1 MINAYSR
8 RKDGSTHLSAD
19 FTVQEFA
26 CKDGSDPVFI
36 DTELVALLQGL
47 RTHFGRPVI
56 VSSGFRTAAHNHA
69 VGGVADS
76 QHCYGRA
83 ADIRIPGICTE
94 QLAAYAETLL
104 PGTGGIGRY
113 PSKGFVHL
121 DVRRTKSRW
130 TG

>member
-8 RKDGSTHLSAD
+8 KKDGSTHLSTD

-36 DTELVALLQGL
+36 DTELVALLQGI
-47 RTHFGRPVI
+47 RTHFGRPVT
-56 VSSGFRTAAHNHA
+56 VNSGFRTAAHNKA
-69 VGGVADS
+69 AGGVSDS

-83 ADIRIPGICTE
+83 ADIRVPGVSTE

-113 PSKGFVHL
+113 PAKGFVHV
-121 DVRRTKSRW
+121 DVRKAKSRW
-130 TG
+130 AG

>member
-36 DTELVALLQGL
+36 DTELVALLQGI

-83 ADIRIPGICTE
+83 ADIRIPGIRTE

>member
-8 RKDGSTHLSAD
+8 KKDGSTHLSTD

-36 DTELVALLQGL
+36 DTELVALLQGI
-47 RTHFGRPVI
+47 RTHFGRPVT
-56 VSSGFRTAAHNHA
+56 VNSGFRTAAHNKA
-69 VGGVADS
+69 VGGVSDS

-83 ADIRIPGICTE
+83 ADIRVPGVSTE

-113 PSKGFVHL
+113 PAKGFVHV
-121 DVRRTKSRW
+121 DVRKNRSRW

>member
-8 RKDGSTHLSAD
+8 KKDGSTHLSTD

-36 DTELVALLQGL
+36 DTELVALLQGI
-47 RTHFGRPVI
+47 RTHFGRPVT
-56 VSSGFRTAAHNHA
+56 VNSGFRTAAHNKA
-69 VGGVADS
+69 AGGVSDS

-83 ADIRIPGICTE
+83 ADIRVPGVSTE

-113 PSKGFVHL
+113 PAKGFVHV
-121 DVRRTKSRW
+121 DVRKNRSRW